1 MWRCI
6 LGSYYYGG
14 SCFCW
19 YLHKSLFL
27 IRKCNCVFMGS
38 NIRSGPN
45 FMLHSFLSWIFLAW
59 INKMHKK
66 FVFNNSCSL
75 LRFINSYKFFKKI
88 LTRLTWI
95 FQTFLWK
102 KSLCVSPKIL
112 DFRKKTIM
120 WAACLLFLTDFICR
134 AAVCQMQS
142 ASEWIHFSFFAS
154 SIISK
159 SKCSKSFGFEL
170 EKHIKL

>member
-59 INKMHKK
+59 INIMHKK

-112 DFRKKTIM
+112 DFSEKQS
-120 WAACLLFLTDFICR
+120 CELLVYCFLLTLFVEQQCAKCR
-134 AAVCQMQS
+134 VL
-142 ASEWIHFSFFAS
+142 ASEFILVS
-154 SIISK
+154 SLPPLFPSQNAQNLLALNSK
-159 SKCSKSFGFEL
+159 S
-170 EKHIKL
+170 I